1 MLGDLGNRL
10 DFVMKSRVACCP
22 TVSLN
27 WEEFLCVISFA
38 TTVSIFFLCLC
49 AWAKWS
55 GTNPM
60 MMCLLW
66 RYDCTI
72 LMTCNDKSDVL
83 YFLMSS
89 FCQRSVYSLSCW
101 VCVFLP
107 GYFVRDSEWRREIIP
122 ISVYLSCL
130 NRSSFSLAISM
141 ILCCLV
147 GILVP
152 LGAS

>member
-1 MLGDLGNRL
+1 MGITQSNILLGNLGHRL
-10 DFVMKSRVACCP
+10 GFVMKSRVACCP
-22 TVSLN
+22 TVSLD
-27 WEEFLCVISFA
+27 WEDFLCVISSA
-38 TTVSIFFLCLC
+38 AAVSIFFLCLC

-89 FCQRSVYSLSCW
+89 FCQRFVYSLSCW
-101 VCVFLP
+101 AYVFLLVTLFATP
-107 GYFVRDSEWRREIIP
+107 SGGERLYP
-122 ISVYLSCL
+122 YLFTCHVSTGHL
-130 NRSSFSLAISM
+130 FLWPY
-141 ILCCLV
+141 L
-147 GILVP
+147 
-152 LGAS
+152 

>member
-1 MLGDLGNRL
+1 M
-10 DFVMKSRVACCP
+10 F
-22 TVSLN
+22 
-27 WEEFLCVISFA
+27 FFFSFA
-38 TTVSIFFLCLC
+38 TAVSISFLCLC
-49 AWAKWS
+49 AWVKWS

-147 GILVP
+147 GIFGSSRDLVVLLF
-152 LGAS
+152 LGLFFIDSVDFCSFA